1 MNKSAVYISTAWLV
15 STILFCGMTYWLSH
29 SKPIP
34 VYKQDSVLLSRYDS
48 LALEVKKKDTDV
60 KHLRVSVDSIIK
72 YSVYQQYTIDSLLA
86 YKKNKKVI
94 DEKNYNSVSTMS
106 DSLVNATLSDK
117 LK

>member
-1 MNKSAVYISTAWLV
+1 MNKSAIYISTAWVV
-15 STILFCGMTYWLSH
+15 STILFCVMTYWLSH

-48 LALEVKKKDTDV
+48 LSSEVKKKDADV
-60 KHLRVSVDSIIK
+60 KHLRVSVDSIIR

-86 YKKNKKVI
+86 YKKNKKII

-106 DSLVNATLSDK
+106 DSVINATLSDK